1 MEANIRLS
9 NSKLRN
15 LSTDSA
21 GGSAD
26 GSVPEHVSSRTLMP
40 WREILK
46 RKEGR
51 NEGKEKEKKRR
62 KKKEKDRQTD
72 RQTDRLMSHR

>member
-21 GGSAD
+21 GGSVD
-26 GSVPEHVSSRTLMP
+26 SSVPEHVSSRTLMP

-51 NEGKEKEKKRR
+51 NEGKEKEKK
-62 KKKEKDRQTD
+62 KEKRERQTD
-72 RQTDRLMSHR
+72 RQTD